1 MKKPKIVVPLLIVS
15 LLMSTKVHSNQKD
28 SLLNELSVISNP
40 DQRYNILHRLYEIS
54 YRDNYYEA
62 EKYVITALGI
72 SNQVN
77 NYHYMITSYKR
88 LAKLYEQQNI
98 LSRAYVFF
106 LEARKIAET
115 RDCVEELPEL
125 NYHIGVVLYKLG
137 RFNESLTFLE
147 TALSMV
153 ATQNNPE
160 LTINATLFSTF
171 ALYRNGEKKQ
181 TLRQLKILEE
191 RAARPD
197 SVHLRAFIYFYLQG
211 FYKDIFKNKTALI
224 LNDKAYSLFLRSNDR
239 YHALLCMKDRA
250 SIYTSMKDPQKVI
263 AQYRKILLELD
274 TLQKFSWLNPVIL
287 DSLSGFYAHQN
298 DPILSHYYARK
309 SEKGYDSLMVS
320 VKPLILKIP
329 GIITDTDHEN
339 AKNKRFSIFDKVIAL
354 LLLLMTAAIIIIIR
368 RYKKIKRTIKIEQ
381 EIAMLKARLQAEE
394 EKQLALELA
403 NRMIDEKK
411 EKSVQKAS
419 EMAVHEAR
427 EIIEKAKE
435 EARMLQAEVTTTS
448 VLLANKNDY
457 LLQLQ
462 EKLKTTDDSELR
474 RLAKEIKNNL
484 GDTDHWANYIKN
496 FNLLHSRFLDRLTKK
511 HPDLTASE
519 IKLICFVI
527 TGLSN
532 KEIAGIFSVEPES
545 VKKARYRLKKKLHIP
560 EEENLNTY
568 LLGMQ

>member
-1 MKKPKIVVPLLIVS
+1 MKKPKIVVPLLIVCLFLS
-15 LLMSTKVHSNQKD
+15 INVYSNRKD
-28 SLLNELSVISNP
+28 SLLNELSSISNP
-40 DQRYNILHRLYEIS
+40 DQRFNILHRLYELS

-62 EKYVITALGI
+62 EKYVITALGV

-77 NYHYMITSYKR
+77 NYQYMITSYKR
-88 LAKLYEQQNI
+88 LAELYEQQNI
-98 LSRAYVFF
+98 LSRAYVFY

-115 RDCVEELPEL
+115 RDRVEELPEL
-125 NYHIGVVLYKLG
+125 NYHIGVVLYRLG
-137 RFNESLTFLE
+137 RFNESISFLE

-171 ALYRNGEKKQ
+171 ALYCTGEKKQ
-181 TLRQLKILEE
+181 MLRQLKILEE
-191 RAARPD
+191 KAARPEYVR
-197 SVHLRAFIYFYLQG
+197 SRPIIYFYLQG
-211 FYKDIFKNKTALI
+211 FYKDIHENKTALR
-224 LNDKAYSLFLRSNDR
+224 LNDKAYTLFLRNNDH

-250 SIYTSMKDPQKVI
+250 SVYTAMQYPQKVI

-274 TLQKFSWLNPVIL
+274 TLQKFSWLKPDIL
-287 DSLSGFYAHQN
+287 DSLSAFYARQN
-298 DPILSHYYARK
+298 DPVLSRYYSRK
-309 SEKGYDSLMVS
+309 SEKVNDSLMLS

-329 GIITDTDHEN
+329 GTITDNSLEN
-339 AKNKRFSIFDKVIAL
+339 AKNNLFTFFDKIIAL
-354 LLLLMTAAIIIIIR
+354 LLIIMATAIIIIAR

-411 EKSVQKAS
+411 GKTIQKAS

-474 RLAKEIKNNL
+474 RLAKEIKTNL
-484 GDTDHWANYIKN
+484 GDTDYWANYIKN
-496 FNLLHSRFLDRLTKK
+496 FNQLHSRFLDRLTKK

-545 VKKARYRLKKKLHIP
+545 VKKARYRLKKKLHLT

-568 LLGMQ
+568 LNSMQ